1 MSSNFTLSIPLT
13 KATIFLFRLVST
25 EPITDKKIFTETV
38 NQLLPTTA
46 PALESNV
53 HDKGIAGHSPR
64 YFRANTM
71 FEVDVKSKL
80 TC

>member
-1 MSSNFTLSIPLT
+1 MSCYFTLSIPLT
-13 KATIFLFRLVST
+13 KATVFLFRFVST

-53 HDKGIAGHSPR
+53 HEMGVAGYR
-64 YFRANTM
+64 YSRA
-71 FEVDVKSKL
+71 
-80 TC
+80 